1 MKFLNKKY
9 KTQLLAAVIL
19 LTAATS
25 CQDSLNINTDPNS
38 FTDVPLRTILPAAQV
53 NLAYTL
59 GGDASRYTG
68 SIMQYYGGHRG
79 QPLEYAQFTFNAST
93 TDTYWSNMYT
103 SVLTQMKAVIGK
115 ADVSGDKIYTGI
127 AQITMAHTFSILTDM
142 YGDIPY
148 AEALLSTEN
157 VSPAY
162 DRQDTIYPALIAML
176 DQGIAN
182 VKSGQGTK
190 PGTDDRVYAGDVTK
204 WEKFANSLKL
214 RLYNHQSKVQPN
226 AAADFLATNPALITT
241 SADNAQVVFGSNASN
256 SNPIY
261 QFDVLSGRKD
271 QAVASTIVNRM
282 KALADPRIPVYFQGI
297 VNGANKGQ
305 YVGNGPGV
313 NDDDSGETKYSRVG
327 SFYAS
332 ATSPVVFL
340 SAAEVQFII
349 AEAQFRKGNQ
359 AAAATAYDAAV
370 KNDFTAL
377 GVTGAEAYLT
387 TAGVKYDNT
396 LNRIMEQKWITMYQA
411 PYESWVDWRR
421 TAIPML
427 TVPTV
432 NYSGGVIPRRL
443 PYPQLELN
451 LNRASLEAGPG
462 FLSPV
467 ETMKSRVWWDKQ

>member
-1 MKFLNKKY
+1 MKFLNKTY
-9 KTQLLAAVIL
+9 KTRLLAAVML
-19 LTAATS
+19 LSAATS

-68 SIMQYYGGHRG
+68 SIVQYYAGHRS
-79 QPLEYAQFTFNAST
+79 QPLEYAQYKFEPST

-115 ADVSGDKIYTGI
+115 ADANGDKIYTGI

-148 AEALLSTEN
+148 TEALLTTEN
-157 VSPAY
+157 VTPGY
-162 DRQDTIYPALIAML
+162 DKQETIYPALIAML

-214 RLYNHQSKVQPN
+214 RLYNHLSKVQPN
-226 AAADFLATNPALITT
+226 AAADFLATNPALITAN
-241 SADNAQVVFGSNASN
+241 ADNAQLAFGSNASN

-261 QFDVLSGRKD
+261 QFDVLEGRKD
-271 QAVASTIVNRM
+271 QAVSSTIVNKM

-297 VNGANKGQ
+297 VNGTNKGQ
-305 YVGNGPGV
+305 YIGNGPGV
-313 NDDDSGETKYSRVG
+313 NDDDSGETKYSRIG
-327 SFYAS
+327 SAYAS

-340 SAAEVQFII
+340 TAAEVQFII

-359 AAAATAYDAAV
+359 AAAAAAYDAAI
-370 KNDFTAL
+370 KNDFAAL
-377 GVTGAEAYLT
+377 GVAGADAYLA
-387 TAGVKYDNT
+387 TAGVKFDNT

-411 PYESWVDWRR
+411 PYEAWVDWRR
-421 TAIPML
+421 TNIPAL
-427 TVPTV
+427 SLPQV
-432 NYSGGVIPRRL
+432 NQSNGVIPRRM

-462 FLSPV
+462 VLNSV
-467 ETMKSRVWWDKQ
+467 ETMKSRVWWDK